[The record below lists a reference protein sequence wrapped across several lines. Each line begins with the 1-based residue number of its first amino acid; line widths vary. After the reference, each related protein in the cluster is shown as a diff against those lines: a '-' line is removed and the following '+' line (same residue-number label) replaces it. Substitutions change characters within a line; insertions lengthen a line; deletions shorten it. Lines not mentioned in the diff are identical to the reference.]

1 MGFSRNILPGLN
13 AKYAYITRMLSV
25 LRDYSGGSAKA
36 DIPADEE
43 LIGCSL
49 YVGIDSWGGSRP
61 SLILYSPTGDV
72 RITNTTNHYQ
82 KTWNIAELYPDKVFT
97 GVYVECWRQNDVNKS
112 YVICTYVTRKKIGG
126 GSLYYK
132 LFKNPFVKGFFIP
145 SNSGKRWNLM
155 GFCRNILPG
164 GKSPF
169 PGYVLH
175 FAEGQHPTIKGSIN
189 TVVTWDN
196 KKIIPLMISGT
207 VNGGWREN
215 RYAHFDLYLNN
226 INTVG
231 VYDCRP
237 MTSYSAGSVSIN
249 MSINL
254 LLYRTIEELK
264 SINTIKFNRTDGDVG
279 FTWYCTMWLE
289 KVGA

>member
-1 MGFSRNILPGLN
+1 
-13 AKYAYITRMLSV
+13 
-25 LRDYSGGSAKA
+25 
-36 DIPADEE
+36 
-43 LIGCSL
+43 
-49 YVGIDSWGGSRP
+49 
-61 SLILYSPTGDV
+61 
-72 RITNTTNHYQ
+72 
-82 KTWNIAELYPDKVFT
+82 
-97 GVYVECWRQNDVNKS
+97 
-112 YVICTYVTRKKIGG
+112 
-126 GSLYYK
+126 
-132 LFKNPFVKGFFIP
+132 
-145 SNSGKRWNLM
+145 
-155 GFCRNILPG
+155 
-164 GKSPF
+164 
-169 PGYVLH
+169 
-175 FAEGQHPTIKGSIN
+175 
-189 TVVTWDN
+189 
-196 KKIIPLMISGT
+196 MISGT

>member
-1 MGFSRNILPGLN
+1 MRQSNTSKPRPTSCGSMPTATKTGPHLPHLSARKDDFMGFSRNILPGLN

-126 GSLYYK
+126 G
-132 LFKNPFVKGFFIP
+132 
-145 SNSGKRWNLM
+145 
-155 GFCRNILPG
+155 
-164 GKSPF
+164 
-169 PGYVLH
+169 
-175 FAEGQHPTIKGSIN
+175 
-189 TVVTWDN
+189 
-196 KKIIPLMISGT
+196 
-207 VNGGWREN
+207 
-215 RYAHFDLYLNN
+215 
-226 INTVG
+226 
-231 VYDCRP
+231 
-237 MTSYSAGSVSIN
+237 
-249 MSINL
+249 
-254 LLYRTIEELK
+254 
-264 SINTIKFNRTDGDVG
+264 
-279 FTWYCTMWLE
+279 
-289 KVGA
+289 